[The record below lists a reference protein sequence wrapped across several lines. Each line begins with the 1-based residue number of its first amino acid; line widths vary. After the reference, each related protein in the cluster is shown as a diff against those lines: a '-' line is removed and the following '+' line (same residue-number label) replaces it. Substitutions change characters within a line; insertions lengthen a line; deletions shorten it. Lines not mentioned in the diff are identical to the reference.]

1 MKRETIQLLLSIY
14 PSSSL
19 PYNQVLQPSLSNN
32 PLQLAR
38 ESLNYQAPTR
48 KVETGS
54 HMLRL
59 VQEIVEPPVG
69 QELLLTLSS
78 PPLHSPHP
86 HRDTTYKTAT
96 CIRTLREQTS
106 ARRPEPHLRTVTF
119 QVFAGPYN
127 FRKRNYKWW
136 RGVKPL
142 DFHIPNFRRLR
153 VTGVGFTS
161 FSIMGIKR
169 DAGGEEGNCGS
180 I

>member
-1 MKRETIQLLLSIY
+1 MSESWQSWRERLSNSSSRY
-14 PSSSL
+14 PSLPSPL

-69 QELLLTLSS
+69 PELLLTLSP

-106 ARRPEPHLRTVTF
+106 ARSHTCELLLSKFSQDRIIFGNEITTV
-119 QVFAGPYN
+119 AG
-127 FRKRNYKWW
+127 
-136 RGVKPL
+136 
-142 DFHIPNFRRLR
+142 H
-153 VTGVGFTS
+153 
-161 FSIMGIKR
+161 
-169 DAGGEEGNCGS
+169 
-180 I
+180 